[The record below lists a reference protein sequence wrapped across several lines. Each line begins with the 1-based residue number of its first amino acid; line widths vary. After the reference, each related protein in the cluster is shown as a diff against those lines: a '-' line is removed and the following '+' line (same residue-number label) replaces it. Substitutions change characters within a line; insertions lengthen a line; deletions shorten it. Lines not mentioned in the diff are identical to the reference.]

1 MPNGNLGNSLM
12 INNNNYNNSKKN
24 NGNNNEGIINKMRSS
39 SRRRI
44 HLSAHCSY
52 NDDNNSNK
60 NDYDTS

>member
-1 MPNGNLGNSLM
+1 M
-12 INNNNYNNSKKN
+12 INNNNYDNSKK
-24 NGNNNEGIINKMRSS
+24 NNEGIINKMRSS